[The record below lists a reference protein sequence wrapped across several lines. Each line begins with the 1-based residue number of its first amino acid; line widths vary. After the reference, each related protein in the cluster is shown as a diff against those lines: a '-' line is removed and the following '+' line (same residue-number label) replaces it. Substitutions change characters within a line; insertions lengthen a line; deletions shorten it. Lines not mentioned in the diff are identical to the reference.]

1 MATMTTFLSAAPRT
15 LLPLLLLCSAAS
27 RTAGQGLT
35 ESLLLSLVHEV
46 TGGAYEPPDRGVP
59 LPQYDFVVVGAGTAG
74 CALAARLTEVAGW
87 SVLLVEAGGRENFA
101 MDIPIVAN
109 MLQFSEANWKYR
121 TQPSDKAC
129 LGMSGHR
136 CNYPRGKVMGG
147 SSVLNY
153 MIYNRGHPNDYDNW
167 ERMGSEGWAFKDV
180 LPYFKK
186 LENMMVPELRGDS
199 RWHHRD
205 GPVSV
210 SRLPWNTPLGKA
222 FVDAGLERGMPL
234 VDYNGAQQVGIA
246 PLQVTLNNGS
256 RWSSNRAYLSPL
268 RGRNGPSAGRG
279 VLHVLKRAQVTRVL
293 IKNQEAEGVELVR
306 GGRRF
311 TVRARREV
319 ILAAG
324 AINSPQLLMLSGIGP
339 RQHLQDVGI
348 PVVADL
354 PVGYNL
360 MDHVSAGAVIFLV
373 NDTVSI
379 RTERVTSSQKDLID
393 YFSHNTGPLTIPGG
407 CESVAF
413 LALDGNTSGWPD
425 LELLFVSG
433 SLTSDVTLKDGF
445 GLDRKLY
452 QQVFGRVEQLDSWMP
467 LPMLLRPK
475 SKGRVMLR
483 DRNPL
488 RKPLIFH
495 NYFDHPEDLDTLVD
509 GVLESIKM
517 SNTRAFQRFGSRL
530 HDTPI
535 PACRHHGFGSR
546 DYWRC
551 HIRHFPFTIYHQSGT
566 CRMGRRGDPLAVLDP
581 RLRVQGVGRLRVVDA
596 SVMPMIPAAHTNA
609 PTYMIAEKAA
619 DMIKEDNGVAPPA
632 RPSK

>member
-186 LENMMVPELRGDS
+186 LENMM
-199 RWHHRD
+199 
-205 GPVSV
+205 
-210 SRLPWNTPLGKA
+210 
-222 FVDAGLERGMPL
+222 
-234 VDYNGAQQVGIA
+234 
-246 PLQVTLNNGS
+246 
-256 RWSSNRAYLSPL
+256 
-268 RGRNGPSAGRG
+268 
-279 VLHVLKRAQVTRVL
+279 
-293 IKNQEAEGVELVR
+293 
-306 GGRRF
+306 
-311 TVRARREV
+311 
-319 ILAAG
+319 
-324 AINSPQLLMLSGIGP
+324 
-339 RQHLQDVGI
+339 DVGI